1 LYKELSPAEL
11 SKYYIQYQVASTA
24 ELTRINGSD
33 LVTRINGSDLDDGW
47 LNISHNSCD
56 SDIYLMLYNND
67 GLLLDTEV
75 IDAVDYSKIK
85 GKDHSGITFDIN
97 DQINIPKNKANDG

>member
-11 SKYYIQYQVASTA
+11 SKYYIQYQVALTS
-24 ELTRINGSD
+24 EL
-33 LVTRINGSDLDDGW
+33 TRINGSDLDDGW
-47 LNISHNSCD
+47 LDISHNSCD